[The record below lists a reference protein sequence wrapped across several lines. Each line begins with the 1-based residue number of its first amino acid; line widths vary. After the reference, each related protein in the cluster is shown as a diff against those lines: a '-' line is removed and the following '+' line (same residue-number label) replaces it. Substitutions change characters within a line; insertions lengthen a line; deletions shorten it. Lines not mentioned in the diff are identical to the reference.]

1 MTLNQKLIEASE
13 RYDGLHISAGMPD
26 ATSQLLDLVA
36 QGKVNFRVTEYA
48 PWCSIFQC
56 AVVEQC
62 GGKSPR
68 SAWAKDWLKV
78 GAKIPLDDAEPGD
91 ICVFTRAVNYGHVT
105 QFRRRDGDIIW
116 CYGGNQKNSVKLS
129 PFHVRDLLG
138 VRRVEPR
145 ATPVALMEAPAV
157 ESEMDTAPEPSK
169 PVTLPPVVVAETVKE
184 TEQRLRA
191 QGSRTIAAADAV
203 EKRSIIQVALSV
215 LASVG
220 LALQQ
225 AWEQLAPFAKTFGPY
240 ILLIVAFI
248 AWEAYRESKRVK
260 EARIDDDRNGF
271 HTGRKPPKQEDDET

>member
-26 ATSQLLDLVA
+26 AVNQLRDLVA

-48 PWCSIFQC
+48 PWCGIFQC

-78 GAKIPLDDAEPGD
+78 GAKIQLDDAEPGD
-91 ICVFTRAVNYGHVT
+91 ICIFTRAVHYGHVT

-145 ATPVALMEAPAV
+145 ATPVVALVDAPAAD
-157 ESEMDTAPEPSK
+157 ESEMDTAPEPAK
-169 PVTLPPVVVAETVKE
+169 PVALPVAETVKE
-184 TEQRLRA
+184 TEQRLRQ
-191 QGSRTIAAADAV
+191 QGSRTITAADTV
-203 EKRSIIQVALSV
+203 QSRSILQTI
-215 LASVG
+215 LAAITAIC
-220 LALQQ
+220 LALQN
-225 AWEQLAPFAKTFGPY
+225 AWEQVAPFAKMFGPY
-240 ILLIVAFI
+240 ILLIMAFI
-248 AWEAYRESKRVK
+248 AWEAYQANKRVK
-260 EARIDDDRNGF
+260 QARVDDERNGT
-271 HTGRKPPKQEDDET
+271 HTGRKPPNQEDEAQ